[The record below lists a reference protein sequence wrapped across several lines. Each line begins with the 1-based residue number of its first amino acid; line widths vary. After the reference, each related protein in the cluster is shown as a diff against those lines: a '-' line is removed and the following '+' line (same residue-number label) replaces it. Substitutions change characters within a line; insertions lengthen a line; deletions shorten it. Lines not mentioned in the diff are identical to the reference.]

1 MYSLA
6 FGMGILGSLHCAG
19 MCGPLALMF
28 SNQNRKGPRWLP
40 GLLYNGGRTLSY
52 MALGLIF
59 GGIGT
64 VFFFADV
71 QKSVSVILG
80 LLMVLSFLFS
90 INIDSAISNSIWG
103 RKIYQPV
110 RNSLQKL
117 MSRSE
122 RYPSLIIGMVN
133 GLLPCGMVYLA
144 LAGALTMGGLLESS
158 LFMMFFGLG
167 TLPMMFL
174 LSSGLR
180 FFPIRWRLGFQRV
193 LPVVTLLFGL
203 FLIFRGFS
211 VYLPEELNF
220 WVAIKNPLMCH

>member
-6 FGMGILGSLHCAG
+6 FGMGFLGSLHCAG

-28 SNQNRKGPRWLP
+28 SGQDRKGPRWLP
-40 GLLYNGGRTLSY
+40 GLMYNGGRTLSY
-52 MALGLIF
+52 MTLGLLF

-64 VFFFADV
+64 MFLFADI
-71 QKSVSVILG
+71 QRSVSVFLG

-90 INIDSAISNSIWG
+90 INIDHAISNSFLG
-103 RKIYQPV
+103 RKFYQPV

-117 MSRSE
+117 MARSE
-122 RYPSLIIGMVN
+122 NYPSILIGMVN

-144 LAGALTMGGLLESS
+144 LAGALTMGGLMESA

-167 TLPMMFL
+167 TLPMMFF
-174 LSSGLR
+174 LSTGVR
-180 FFPIRWRLGFQRV
+180 FFSPKWRLGFQRV

-203 FLIFRGFS
+203 ILIFRGFS
-211 VYLPEELNF
+211 IYLPEELNF